1 MVHAD
6 FIRVLVVIW
15 LIAALIWLVGG
26 VAGIAPG
33 FEHLIVAFLAIAL
46 LR

>member
-15 LIAALIWLVGG
+15 LVAALLWLVGG
-26 VAGIAPG
+26 VAGLSPS

>member
-6 FIRVLVVIW
+6 LIRILSVIW
-15 LIAALIWLVGG
+15 LIAALLWLVGG
-26 VAGIAPG
+26 VAGLSPS
-33 FEHLIVAFLAIAL
+33 FEHLIVGALAIWL

>member
-15 LIAALIWLVGG
+15 LIAALLWLVGG
-26 VAGIAPG
+26 VAIVRAFDRGVPG
-33 FEHLIVAFLAIAL
+33 DRATAVA
-46 LR
+46 